1 MHKLLLIFLFFLTFN
16 IYAQDANEIL
26 KKSEEKIKGIKSS
39 YQEMMI
45 KIVRPKWSKEM
56 IMKGWSMGEDY
67 FASVVLSPA
76 KEKGIVFLKRENE
89 VWNYIPSIERTIKLP
104 PSMMMQNW
112 MGTDFTNDDLVQR
125 SSITDDY
132 TNIIIG
138 NEIIDGLDCWLIEL
152 IPNEDAAVVWGK
164 LVMWIDKK
172 DYMQLKTQF
181 FDEYDEMVSIMTG
194 KAIKNFDCKI
204 ITQINDGFGN
214 ALIQGIKEVETD
226 FLCIFNADGSFDP
239 KYLKNMSD
247 ELSKNGDFIFN
258 SRYENSGGSDDD
270 TFLTYIGNRLFTF
283 ICNLLFR
290 LDISDVL
297 FTYVMGKTLAFKSL
311 ELKRK
316 DFRFCIELPVL
327 AKLKKYKL
335 ISRPSYE
342 RSRLSGKKKVN
353 EFTDGL
359 LILISILTMFIFRK

>member
-1 MHKLLLIFLFFLTFN
+1 MHKLLLIFLFFSTFN
-16 IYAQDANEIL
+16 ICAQDANQIL
-26 KKSEEKIKGIKSS
+26 KNSEQKIQGIKSS

-56 IMKGWSMGEDY
+56 TMKGWSIGEDY
-67 FASVVLSPA
+67 FTSVVLSPA

-132 TNIIIG
+132 TNTIIG
-138 NEIIDGLDCWLIEL
+138 NETIDGLDCWIIEL

-194 KAIKNFDCKI
+194 KAIKNFD
-204 ITQINDGFGN
+204 
-214 ALIQGIKEVETD
+214 
-226 FLCIFNADGSFDP
+226 
-239 KYLKNMSD
+239 
-247 ELSKNGDFIFN
+247 
-258 SRYENSGGSDDD
+258 
-270 TFLTYIGNRLFTF
+270 
-283 ICNLLFR
+283 
-290 LDISDVL
+290 
-297 FTYVMGKTLAFKSL
+297 
-311 ELKRK
+311 
-316 DFRFCIELPVL
+316 
-327 AKLKKYKL
+327 
-335 ISRPSYE
+335 
-342 RSRLSGKKKVN
+342 GKKLPAIIEFVPLDKEGNKTIVERLVWKFDIDIN
-353 EFTDGL
+353 ERFFL
-359 LILISILTMFIFRK
+359 PNYMKNLR

>member
-16 IYAQDANEIL
+16 ICAQDANQIL
-26 KKSEEKIKGIKSS
+26 KNSEQKIQGIKSS

-56 IMKGWSMGEDY
+56 TMKGWSIGEDY
-67 FASVVLSPA
+67 FTSVVLSPA

-132 TNIIIG
+132 TNTIIG
-138 NEIIDGLDCWLIEL
+138 NETIDGLDCWIIEL

-194 KAIKNFDCKI
+194 KAIKNFD
-204 ITQINDGFGN
+204 
-214 ALIQGIKEVETD
+214 
-226 FLCIFNADGSFDP
+226 
-239 KYLKNMSD
+239 
-247 ELSKNGDFIFN
+247 
-258 SRYENSGGSDDD
+258 
-270 TFLTYIGNRLFTF
+270 
-283 ICNLLFR
+283 
-290 LDISDVL
+290 
-297 FTYVMGKTLAFKSL
+297 
-311 ELKRK
+311 
-316 DFRFCIELPVL
+316 
-327 AKLKKYKL
+327 
-335 ISRPSYE
+335 
-342 RSRLSGKKKVN
+342 GKKLPAIIEFVPLDKEGNKTIVERLVWKFDIDIN
-353 EFTDGL
+353 ERFFL
-359 LILISILTMFIFRK
+359 PNYMKNLR